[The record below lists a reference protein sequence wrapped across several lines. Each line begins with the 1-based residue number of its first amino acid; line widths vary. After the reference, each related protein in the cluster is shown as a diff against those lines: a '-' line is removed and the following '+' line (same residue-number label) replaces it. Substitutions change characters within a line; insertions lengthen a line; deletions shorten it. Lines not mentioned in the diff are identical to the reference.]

1 MHHTHIKIL
10 QFSEYKVGNCKLY
23 ESGAAMDAQIKA
35 IIDRLIGQQVQN
47 LRHSRSV
54 TVAELAQQVGVSTK
68 HMEDLE
74 KGDAIFPAALMID
87 LAKALKVEEKTL
99 FDLVYESV
107 ERNDQNVV
115 DLNLYNKRKRAI
127 EVISSIEDMDNLAAI
142 LNIAQ
147 GLRHY
152 EILSRDD

>member
-1 MHHTHIKIL
+1 
-10 QFSEYKVGNCKLY
+10 
-23 ESGAAMDAQIKA
+23 MDAQIKA

-54 TVAELAQQVGVSTK
+54 TVAEVAQQVGVTTK

-147 GLRHY
+147 RLRDY
-152 EILSRDD
+152 EVLSRDV